1 MSDSQPTNGSDKSHK
16 IENRAPFVAPNSTWE
31 QGSVK
36 EKQAAVSSLKMIVK
50 ELVLISGSIFT
61 DSKVSQQQDGD
72 KHEAGTG

>member
-1 MSDSQPTNGSDKSHK
+1 VSDSQPTNGSDKSNNK

-36 EKQAAVSSLKMIVK
+36 EKQAAVSNCLTRK
-50 ELVLISGSIFT
+50 ETCFILDSICS

-72 KHEAGTG
+72 KHEAGAG